1 MQHFPEGVISVENI
15 FSLQRTTRERRRKVE
30 GKAEGRGREMID
42 AQEDS
47 RDARRL

>member
-1 MQHFPEGVISVENI
+1 MRHFPEGVENI
-15 FSLQRTTRERRRKVE
+15 FSLQRTTGERRRKVE
-30 GKAEGRGREMID
+30 GKAEGGRMID